1 MTNRH
6 RSFGMAA
13 AVVVSCLVSA
23 ARPARADSTFP
34 QLVEQWSVL
43 TLAGPP
49 HPVEGLRLS
58 AGHLTLTSYVGG
70 AKASCR
76 LGLTK
81 RAGKSFLM
89 GRVSRAKPYVRRFLR
104 SPMDASEPAARC
116 SAGPQTHPRSSQA
129 VATQG
134 VALTR
139 SY

>member
-58 AGHLTLTSYVGG
+58 AGHLTLTLVRGDAIFVLAGDQVVGLFFRGQGTLEHLSVDPVEAPVVSYNVR
-70 AKASCR
+70 KNT
-76 LGLTK
+76 GLTL
-81 RAGKSFLM
+81 APEGKAL
-89 GRVSRAKPYVRRFLR
+89 RIRDRF
-104 SPMDASEPAARC
+104 E
-116 SAGPQTHPRSSQA
+116 
-129 VATQG
+129 
-134 VALTR
+134 
-139 SY
+139 